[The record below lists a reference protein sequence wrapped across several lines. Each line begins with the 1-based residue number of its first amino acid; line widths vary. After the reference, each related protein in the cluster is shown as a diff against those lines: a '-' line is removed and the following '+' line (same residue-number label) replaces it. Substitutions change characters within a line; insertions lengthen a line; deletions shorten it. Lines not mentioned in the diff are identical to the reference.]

1 MKSNRELINYWLIA
15 AEKDFGVLSMAQ
27 RNDKIQLT
35 IHDFLNLLNE
45 NGLRVEKAYLFGSHA
60 RGNAREGS
68 DIDIAVISK
77 SFSGNRFDDM
87 MSLFEVRRKVDLRIE
102 PIPFHP
108 DDFDEWDPL
117 AGEILSYGIQ
127 IWPPKRNGRRKAK
140 TRKRRLVSVTKK

>member
-1 MKSNRELINYWLIA
+1 
-15 AEKDFGVLSMAQ
+15 
-27 RNDKIQLT
+27 LT
-35 IHDFLNLLNE
+35 VRDFLNRLNE

-87 MSLFEVRRKVDLRIE
+87 MALFEVRRKCDLRIE

-108 DDFDEWDPL
+108 DDFNEWDPPRRRNSLLWDSNL
-117 AGEILSYGIQ
+117 AAEAQ
-127 IWPPKRNGRRKAK
+127 WQKERQNAE
-140 TRKRRLVSVTKK
+140 TAAVSVNKIRPHQHAGMAF

>member
-1 MKSNRELINYWLIA
+1 M
-15 AEKDFGVLSMAQ
+15 AE
-27 RNDKIQLT
+27 RTDKIRVKLQ
-35 IHDFLNLLNE
+35 DFLNRLND
-45 NGLRVEKAYLFGSHA
+45 NGLRVEKAYLFGSYA
-60 RGNAREGS
+60 RGDANEWS

-127 IWPPKRNGRRKAK
+127 IWPPMRNGKRKAK
-140 TRKRRLVSVTKK
+140 TRKRRHAIPSKK